1 LTAQPFMTILEKIP
15 TVVTVAVLVGIFAGL
30 KRHSHSARLQLW
42 LVAWFLVFTHFVAQ
56 MFEPASGTASP
67 WLVAIDLGSLQA
79 SAVAFVA
86 SVASVVDDRVKRSLM
101 LTVTGVP
108 SVAYAVL
115 AAYDVHSRWPFVV
128 SLAGAIGG
136 GIVFLA
142 WVKKSSWL
150 YVLLLAALGV
160 GVGSWAID
168 AALRGSFDEGL
179 IALLGLGFGLP
190 GILICRNYWRASPG
204 ILTIAAGF
212 FCWGAVFPV
221 AIILAHFAPTLNVP
235 PELWDTPKMF
245 VAFGMILAIVE
256 DKSES
261 IEVMQRKERTLNHQL
276 ERFSAITS
284 RLLSGATVELLC
296 DEIACAIAEVSNFR
310 AAAIQLDNGGHG
322 LRLAGASGLPPEV
335 VAELQSK
342 ARRWTTEDIK
352 DFCAHGRQIG
362 QNSFLLSH
370 QEAAKYRPVK
380 SRREYPPNPHW
391 NTGDELLIPLCS
403 ARGGYLGCIAL
414 DDPRGVEAVN
424 AAELSRIELLA
435 ADLSVALELKSLH
448 NQLIRSEKLAA
459 LGQLVAGV
467 AHELNNPLTAV
478 MGYGELLSEDT
489 PPGAMRDRLDK
500 LVNEGRRMK
509 KIVENLL
516 RFSRQRAVDRQAVD
530 LAAVVQDVLA
540 LREYYVRTRGLE
552 VVVDIQANLPQVA
565 VDEDQ
570 FKQILLNLVNNAI
583 DAVEAESELRKI
595 TIRAFPRGSR
605 AIVEVEDTG
614 PGFSDVNRA
623 LDPFYTTKPVGK
635 GTGLGLSICY
645 GIIKEHDGEIR
656 IENVQPHGAR
666 VTVELPLAETRYSKV
681 TAKTATV
688 AG

>member
-1 LTAQPFMTILEKIP
+1 MTILEKIP
-15 TVVTVAVLVGIFAGL
+15 TLVTVAVLVGIFAGL

-42 LVAWFLVFTHFVAQ
+42 LVAWFMVFTHFVAQ
-56 MFEPASGTASP
+56 MFEPASGASNP
-67 WLVAIDLGSLQA
+67 LLLALDLGSLQA

-86 SVASVVDDRVKRSLM
+86 SVASVVDDRMKRSLM

-115 AAYDVHSRWPFVV
+115 AAYDVHARWPFVV
-128 SLAGAIGG
+128 SLTAAIGG

-142 WVKKSSWL
+142 WVKKKSSW
-150 YVLLLAALGV
+150 YLLSMTALGV
-160 GVGSWAID
+160 GVGTWAIR
-168 AALRGSFDEGL
+168 AAYLGSFDEGL
-179 IALLGLGFGLP
+179 TALLGLGFALP
-190 GILICRNYWRASPG
+190 GILICRNYWRPSPG
-204 ILTIAAGF
+204 ILVVAGGF

-221 AIILAHFAPTLNVP
+221 AMLLAHFAPTLNAP
-235 PELWDTPKMF
+235 PELWNTPKMF

-296 DEIACAIAEVSNFR
+296 DEIACAIAEASNFR
-310 AAAIQLDNGGHG
+310 TAAIHLDNGGHG
-322 LRLAGASGLPPEV
+322 LRLAGASGLSREAL
-335 VAELQSK
+335 AELQSK
-342 ARRWTTEDIK
+342 ARRWAPADIK
-352 DFCAHGRQIG
+352 DFCARGRQIG

-370 QEAAKYRPVK
+370 QEAAKYQPVK
-380 SRREYPPNPHW
+380 SQRKYPPNQYW

-414 DDPRGVEAVN
+414 DDPREVEAVN
-424 AAELSRIELLA
+424 ASELSRIELLA

-478 MGYGELLSEDT
+478 MGYGELLTEDA
-489 PPGAMRDRLDK
+489 PPGTMRDRLDK

-530 LAAVVQDVLA
+530 LGSVVQDVLS

-552 VVVDIQANLPQVA
+552 IVVDIQAGLPQVA

-583 DAVEAESELRKI
+583 DAVEADAGPRKI
-595 TIRAFPRGSR
+595 TIRAFPRGNR
-605 AIVEVEDTG
+605 AILEVEDTG
-614 PGFSDVNRA
+614 TGFSDVNRA

-666 VTVELPLAETRYSKV
+666 VTVELPFAEARSLRAAAV
-681 TAKTATV
+681 TATV
-688 AG
+688 SG

>member
-1 LTAQPFMTILEKIP
+1 MTILEKIP

-56 MFEPASGTASP
+56 MFEPASGASSP
-67 WLVAIDLGSLQA
+67 WLVALDLASLQA
-79 SAVAFVA
+79 SAVVFVA
-86 SVASVVDDRVKRSLM
+86 SVASVVDDKWKRNLM
-101 LTVTGVP
+101 LLVTGVP
-108 SVAYAVL
+108 SFAYAVL
-115 AAYDVHSRWPFVV
+115 AAYDVHARWPFVV
-128 SLAGAIGG
+128 SLAVAIGG

-142 WVKKSSWL
+142 WVKKKSSWYL
-150 YVLLLAALGV
+150 FSLAALGT
-160 GVGSWAID
+160 GVGSWAIQ
-168 AALRGSFDEGL
+168 AACRGSFDEGL
-179 IALLGLGFGLP
+179 TALLGLGFGLP
-190 GILICRNYWRASPG
+190 GVLICRNYWRPSPG
-204 ILTIAAGF
+204 ILTVAAGF
-212 FCWGAVFPV
+212 FFWGAVFPV
-221 AIILAHFAPTLNVP
+221 AMLLAYVAPTLNVP
-235 PELWDTPKMF
+235 PELWNTPKMF

-261 IEVMQRKERTLNHQL
+261 IEIMQRKERAQNHQL

-296 DEIACAIAEVSNFR
+296 DEIASAIAEVSNFR
-310 AAAIQLDNGGHG
+310 AAVIHLDNAGHG
-322 LRLAGASGLPPEV
+322 LRVAGASGLPAEAL
-335 VAELQSK
+335 AELQSK
-342 ARRWTTEDIK
+342 ARRWTTDDIK
-352 DFCAHGRQIG
+352 DFCTRGRKIG
-362 QNSFLLSH
+362 PNSFVLSR
-370 QEAAKYRPVK
+370 QEAARYQPVR
-380 SRREYPPNPHW
+380 SQREYPSNPNW

-414 DDPRGVEAVN
+414 DDPREVEAVN
-424 AAELSRIELLA
+424 ATELSRIELLA

-478 MGYGELLSEDT
+478 MGYGELLSEDA
-489 PPGAMRDRLDK
+489 PSGAMRDRLDK

-530 LAAVVQDVLA
+530 LPAVVQEVLL

-552 VVVDIQANLPQVA
+552 INVDIKAGLPQVA

-583 DAVEAESELRKI
+583 DAVEAESGSKKI
-595 TIRAFPRGSR
+595 TIRAFPRGNR
-605 AIVEVEDTG
+605 AILEVEDTG
-614 PGFSDVNRA
+614 SGFSDVNRA
-623 LDPFYTTKPVGK
+623 FDPFYTTKPVGK

-656 IENVQPHGAR
+656 IENIEPHGAR
-666 VTVELPLAETRYSKV
+666 VTVELPLAEVRSS
-681 TAKTATV
+681 KTAAMSATV
-688 AG
+688 IG